1 MKSFSFLI
9 FLVLAACGVKNSS
22 VDYGKTTL
30 SDLIAQKGSPLK
42 EEPIPSMTEKK
53 DSKVLV
59 YENNEK
65 FQIKEDIVT
74 YGFRDPKGDEK
85 TLLFWKHKFKD
96 CQSSSKKISEASG
109 HILAE
114 YELKCP
120 EQGLTVIYT
129 DGSEFVSR
137 VIEHEKK

>member
-9 FLVLAACGVKNSS
+9 FLSLAACGVKNSS
-22 VDYGKTTL
+22 IDYGKTTV
-30 SDLIAQKGSPLK
+30 SDLMANKGAPIK
-42 EEPIPSMTEKK
+42 EEVVPSASVN

-59 YENNEK
+59 YEGNEK
-65 FQIKEDIVT
+65 FQVKNDIVT
-74 YGFRDPKGDEK
+74 HGFKDPKGDEK
-85 TLLFWKHKFKD
+85 TILYWKHKFKD
-96 CQSSSKKISEASG
+96 CITSTRKISEASG
-109 HILAE
+109 HIPAE

-120 EQGLTVIYT
+120 EEGITVIYT